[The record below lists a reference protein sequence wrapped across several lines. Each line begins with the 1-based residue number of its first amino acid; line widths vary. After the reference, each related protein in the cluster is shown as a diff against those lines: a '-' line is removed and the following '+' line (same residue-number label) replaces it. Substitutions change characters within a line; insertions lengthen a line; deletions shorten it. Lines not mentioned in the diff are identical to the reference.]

1 VSEQTPPQTS
11 GSPAQAGDLIVPTA
25 SQAPPPS
32 GGPDGARKS
41 GFQRVMSGSVG
52 RNLGLVV
59 ALLLLLIVGAV
70 TAPDTFTSV
79 SNILTILRQAS
90 IIGVISIGMTLV
102 IIAGGIDLSVGSVM
116 GLASVAATI
125 AVVQDL
131 ADQTHWVVMVV
142 IALLVGLAA
151 GLING
156 VVIAYG
162 KVVAF
167 MATLAMLVAARG
179 LAEILANRRTLQI
192 GDRGF
197 IQFMNLDFIGVDILI
212 WIFAIVAATGWV
224 LLNRTT
230 FGRRTV
236 AIGGNR
242 EAARLAGINVK
253 RHTMWLY
260 AISGLCAGIGAVM
273 ILGRTTAGTSTHG
286 TLYEL
291 DAIAAVVVGG
301 TLLVGGRG
309 TITGT
314 VFGVLIFATLTN
326 VFVQNNLSS
335 SVQAVVK
342 GVIIVVAVLLQQRFA
357 KPTGRAT

>member
-1 VSEQTPPQTS
+1 MSEQT
-11 GSPAQAGDLIVPTA
+11 SPGTEA
-25 SQAPPPS
+25 SQVAPPPS
-32 GGPDGARKS
+32 RDSEKT
-41 GFQRVMSGSVG
+41 GFQRFMSGSVG
-52 RNLGLVV
+52 RNLGLVL
-59 ALLLLLIVGAV
+59 ALVLIVIVGAI
-70 TAPDTFTSV
+70 TAPDTFTSL
-79 SNILTILRQAS
+79 SNVLTILRQAS

-116 GLASVAATI
+116 GLASVVATLTVI
-125 AVVQDL
+125 QDAVVS
-131 ADQTHWVVMVV
+131 THWILMVV
-142 IALLVGLAA
+142 IALAVGIAA

-162 KVVAF
+162 NVVAF

-179 LAEILANRRTLQI
+179 LAEILANKRTLQVK
-192 GDRGF
+192 DRGF
-197 IQFMNLDFIGVDILI
+197 IEFMNADLIGVDVLI
-212 WIFAIVAATGWV
+212 WIFAIVAALGWV

-242 EAARLAGINVK
+242 EASRLAGINVR

-260 AISGLCAGIGAVM
+260 ALSGLAAGIAAVM

-286 TLYEL
+286 QLYEL

-314 VFGVLIFATLTN
+314 VFGVLIFATLSN

-335 SVQAVVK
+335 SVQAVAK
-342 GVIIVVAVLLQQRFA
+342 GIIIVIAVLLQQRFA
-357 KPTGRAT
+357 KPAGRAT

>member
-1 VSEQTPPQTS
+1 VSEQNTS
-11 GSPAQAGDLIVPTA
+11 GAVAPASAEV
-25 SQAPPPS
+25 PPPS
-32 GGPDGARKS
+32 GTPSARNEKT
-41 GFQRVMSGSVG
+41 GLQKVMSGSVG
-52 RNLGLVV
+52 RNLGLVL
-59 ALLLLLIVGAV
+59 ALLALVVVGAI
-70 TAPDTFTSV
+70 TAGENFTTF
-79 SNILTILRQAS
+79 SNALVILRQAS

-116 GLASVAATI
+116 GLASIVATLAAI
-125 AVVQDL
+125 QDL
-131 ADQTHWVVMVV
+131 ADQTHWIFMIV
-142 IALLVGLAA
+142 IALLVGLGA

-162 KVVAF
+162 NVVAF

-179 LAEILANRRTLQI
+179 LAEILAERRTLI
-192 GDRGF
+192 VEDRGF
-197 IQFMNLDFIGVDILI
+197 ISFMNSDVIGVDILI
-212 WIFAIVAATGWV
+212 WIFAIVAALGWV

-260 AISGLCAGIGAVM
+260 AIAGLSAGIAGVM
-273 ILGRTTAGTSTHG
+273 ILGRTTAGSSTHG

-335 SVQAVVK
+335 SVQAVAK
-342 GVIIVVAVLLQQRFA
+342 GVIIVIAVLLQQRFA
-357 KPTGRAT
+357 KPVGRES

>member
-1 VSEQTPPQTS
+1 VSEPTTAGVQNIPQQ
-11 GSPAQAGDLIVPTA
+11 PAGQP
-25 SQAPPPS
+25 APDS
-32 GGPDGARKS
+32 RGQKT
-41 GFQRVMSGSVG
+41 GFQRFMSGSVG

-59 ALLLLLIVGAV
+59 ALLLLIVVGAI

-90 IIGVISIGMTLV
+90 IIGVISVGMTLV
-102 IIAGGIDLSVGSVM
+102 IIAGGIDLSVGSVL
-116 GLASVAATI
+116 GLASVVATI
-125 AVVQDL
+125 AVVQNM
-131 ADQTHWVVMVV
+131 ADQSHWIVMIVA
-142 IALLVGLAA
+142 ALAVGLAA

-162 KVVAF
+162 NVVAF

-179 LAEILANRRTLQI
+179 LAEILAERRTLPV

-197 IQFMNLDFIGVDILI
+197 IEFMNADIIGVDILI
-212 WIFAIVAATGWV
+212 WIFAIVAALGWV

-260 AISGLCAGIGAVM
+260 AIVGLCAGIAAVM
-273 ILGRTTAGTSTHG
+273 MLGRTTAGTSTHG

-326 VFVQNNLSS
+326 VFVQNNLTS
-335 SVQAVVK
+335 SVQAVAK
-342 GVIIVVAVLLQQRFA
+342 GIIIVIAVLLQQRFA

>member
-1 VSEQTPPQTS
+1 
-11 GSPAQAGDLIVPTA
+11 
-25 SQAPPPS
+25 
-32 GGPDGARKS
+32 
-41 GFQRVMSGSVG
+41 MSGSVG

-59 ALLLLLIVGAV
+59 ALLVLFIVGAV
-70 TAPDTFTSV
+70 TAGDTFTSV
-79 SNILTILRQAS
+79 NNLLTILRQAS

-116 GLASVAATI
+116 GLASVVGAL
-125 AVVQDL
+125 AVVQDVV
-131 ADQTHWVVMVV
+131 DQTHWIVMAVVAV
-142 IALLVGLAA
+142 AVGIAA
-151 GLING
+151 GFING
-156 VVIAYG
+156 IVIAYG

-179 LAEILANRRTLQI
+179 LAETLAERRTLQV
-192 GDRGF
+192 GGQNEF
-197 IQFMNLDFIGVDILI
+197 ITFMNLDIIGVDMLI
-212 WIFAIVAATGWV
+212 WFFAIVAALGWV

-253 RHTMWLY
+253 RHIMWLY
-260 AISGLCAGIGAVM
+260 AISGLCAGIAAVM
-273 ILGRTTAGTSTHG
+273 ILGRTTAGSSTNG
-286 TLYEL
+286 QLYEL

-326 VFVQNNLSS
+326 VFVQNNLNS
-335 SVQAVVK
+335 SVQQIAK

>member
-1 VSEQTPPQTS
+1 MSELNTS
-11 GSPAQAGDLIVPTA
+11 GVAAAPSSAD
-25 SQAPPPS
+25 APPPVGS
-32 GGPDGARKS
+32 PSSRNNDKTGIQKI
-41 GFQRVMSGSVG
+41 MSGSIG
-52 RNLGLVV
+52 RNLGLVL
-59 ALLLLLIVGAV
+59 ALLLLVVVGTV
-70 TAPDTFTSV
+70 TAGESFTTF
-79 SNILTILRQAS
+79 SNALVILRQAS

-116 GLASVAATI
+116 GLASIVATLAAI
-125 AVVQDL
+125 QDL
-131 ADQTHWVVMVV
+131 ADQTHWIVMVV
-142 IALLVGLAA
+142 IALAVGLGA

-162 KVVAF
+162 NVVAF

-179 LAEILANRRTLQI
+179 LAEILAERRTLI
-192 GDRGF
+192 VEDRGF
-197 IQFMNLDFIGVDILI
+197 VSFMNSDFIGVDILI
-212 WIFAIVAATGWV
+212 WIFAIVAALGWV

-260 AISGLCAGIGAVM
+260 ALAGLSAGIAAVM
-273 ILGRTTAGTSTHG
+273 ILRRTTAGSSTHG
-286 TLYEL
+286 QLNEL

-335 SVQAVVK
+335 SVQAVAK
-342 GVIIVVAVLLQQRFA
+342 GVIIVIAVLLQQRFA
-357 KPTGRAT
+357 KPGGRES

>member
-1 VSEQTPPQTS
+1 VSEQTRN
-11 GSPAQAGDLIVPTA
+11 LE
-25 SQAPPPS
+25 
-32 GGPDGARKS
+32 KS
-41 GFQRVMSGSVG
+41 GFQKFMSGSIG
-52 RNLGLVV
+52 RNLGLVL
-59 ALLLLLIVGAV
+59 ALLVLIVVGTI
-70 TAPDTFTSV
+70 TAGDSFATA
-79 SNILTILRQAS
+79 SNALVILRQAS

-116 GLASVAATI
+116 GLASIVATLAAI
-125 AVVQDL
+125 QDL
-131 ADQTHWVVMVV
+131 ADQTHWIVMVF
-142 IALLVGLAA
+142 IALAVGLGA

-162 KVVAF
+162 NVVAF

-179 LAEILANRRTLQI
+179 LAEILADRRTLI
-192 GDRGF
+192 VEDRGF
-197 IQFMNLDFIGVDILI
+197 VSFMNSDFIGVDVLV
-212 WIFAIVAATGWV
+212 WIFAIVAVLGWV

-260 AISGLCAGIGAVM
+260 AIAGLSAGIAAVM
-273 ILGRTTAGTSTHG
+273 ILGRTTAGSSTHG
-286 TLYEL
+286 QLYEL

-335 SVQAVVK
+335 SVQAVAK
-342 GVIIVVAVLLQQRFA
+342 GVIIVIAVLLQQRFA
-357 KPTGRAT
+357 KPGGRG

>member
-1 VSEQTPPQTS
+1 VSEQKID
-11 GSPAQAGDLIVPTA
+11 GGG
-25 SQAPPPS
+25 PPS
-32 GGPDGARKS
+32 TTTTTVTTGDAGTPAWRR
-41 GFQRVMSGSVG
+41 FLSGSVG
-52 RNLGLVV
+52 RNLGLVL
-59 ALLLLLIVGAV
+59 ALLLLIVVGAI
-70 TAPDTFTSV
+70 TAPDTFTTV
-79 SNILTILRQAS
+79 NNVLTILRQAS

-116 GLASVAATI
+116 GLASVAATLAAI
-125 AVVQDL
+125 QDL
-131 ADQTHWVVMVV
+131 ADQTHWIFMVL
-142 IALLVGLAA
+142 IALGVGIGA

-162 KVVAF
+162 NVVAF

-179 LAEILANRRTLQI
+179 LAEILAERRTLQV
-192 GDRGF
+192 GNRDF
-197 IQFMNLDFIGVDILI
+197 IDFMNLDIIGVDMLI
-212 WIFAIVAATGWV
+212 WIFAIVAALGWV
-224 LLNRTT
+224 VLNRTT

-260 AISGLCAGIGAVM
+260 AIAGLTAGIAAVM

-286 TLYEL
+286 QLYEL

-326 VFVQNNLSS
+326 VFVQNNLTS
-335 SVQAVVK
+335 SVQAVAK
-342 GVIIVVAVLLQQRFA
+342 GIIIVVAVLLQQRFA
-357 KPTGRAT
+357 KPSGRG

>member
-1 VSEQTPPQTS
+1 MSEHTTPGATTTPPPTQPPTTRTTTNGNGNDNS
-11 GSPAQAGDLIVPTA
+11 GNT
-25 SQAPPPS
+25 QAP
-32 GGPDGARKS
+32 AWR
-41 GFQRVMSGSVG
+41 RVLSGSVG

-59 ALLLLLIVGAV
+59 ALLLIVVVGAI

-125 AVVQDL
+125 AAVQDL
-131 ADQTHWVVMVV
+131 ADQTHWIVMIL
-142 IALLVGLAA
+142 IALGVGLGA

-179 LAEILANRRTLQI
+179 LAEILAERRTLQV
-192 GDRGF
+192 GDRDF
-197 IQFMNLDFIGVDILI
+197 IQFMNADILGVDMLI
-212 WIFAIVAATGWV
+212 WIFAIVAALGWV

-242 EAARLAGINVK
+242 EAARLAGINVN

-260 AISGLCAGIGAVM
+260 ALAGLSAGIAAVM

-286 TLYEL
+286 QLYEL

-301 TLLVGGRG
+301 TLLIGGRG

-314 VFGVLIFATLTN
+314 VFGVLIFATLSN

-335 SVQAVVK
+335 SVQAVAK
-342 GVIIVVAVLLQQRFA
+342 GIIIVVAVLLQQRFA
-357 KPTGRAT
+357 KPSGRTP

>member
-1 VSEQTPPQTS
+1 VSEPNT
-11 GSPAQAGDLIVPTA
+11 GADNIPA
-25 SQAPPPS
+25 SPS
-32 GGPDGARKS
+32 GPTPDSRGQKS
-41 GFQRVMSGSVG
+41 GFQRFMSGSVG

-59 ALLLLLIVGAV
+59 ALLLLVIIGAV
-70 TAPDTFTSV
+70 TAGSDFTNV

-116 GLASVAATI
+116 GLASVVAAL
-125 AVVQDL
+125 AVIQNL
-131 ADQTHWVVMVV
+131 ADQTHWIVMVV
-142 IALLVGLAA
+142 VALAVGLAA

-179 LAEILANRRTLQI
+179 LAEILAERRTLQV
-192 GDRGF
+192 GGQREF
-197 IQFMNLDFIGVDILI
+197 IEFMNLDLIGVDILI
-212 WIFAIVAATGWV
+212 WIFVIVAALGWV

-242 EAARLAGINVK
+242 EAARLAGINVQ

-260 AISGLCAGIGAVM
+260 AIVGLCAGIAAVM

-286 TLYEL
+286 QLYEL

-326 VFVQNNLSS
+326 VFVQNNLTS
-335 SVQAVVK
+335 SVQAVAK
-342 GVIIVVAVLLQQRFA
+342 GVIIVIAVLLQQRFA

>member
-1 VSEQTPPQTS
+1 MSEQTP
-11 GSPAQAGDLIVPTA
+11 GADVIAPTA
-25 SQAPPPS
+25 PADTTASVAVTQPS
-32 GGPDGARKS
+32 SSVRRLLGGP
-41 GFQRVMSGSVG
+41 VG
-52 RNLGLVV
+52 RNAGLVL
-59 ALLLLLIVGAV
+59 ALVLIVVVGAI
-70 TAPDTFTSV
+70 TAGDDFFQV
-79 SNILTILRQAS
+79 SNMLTILRQAS
-90 IIGVISIGMTLV
+90 IIGVISVGMTLV

-116 GLASVAATI
+116 GLASIAATLA
-125 AVVQDL
+125 AVQSL
-131 ADQTHWVVMVV
+131 ADQSHWVVMIA
-142 IALLVGLAA
+142 IALAVGLAA
-151 GLING
+151 GLVNG
-156 VVIAYG
+156 IVIAYG

-179 LAEILANRRTLQI
+179 LAEILAERRTLVI
-192 GDRGF
+192 GSRDF
-197 IQFMNLDFIGVDILI
+197 IDFMNADLLGVDILI
-212 WIFAIVAATGWV
+212 WIFAVVAVAGW
-224 LLNRTT
+224 LILNRTT

-242 EAARLAGINVK
+242 EAARLAGIDVK

-260 AISGLCAGIGAVM
+260 AIAGLCAGIAAVM
-273 ILGRTTAGTSTHG
+273 MIGRTTAGTSTHG

-309 TITGT
+309 TVTGT

-335 SVQAVVK
+335 SVQAVAK

-357 KPTGRAT
+357 KPAGSRE

>member
-1 VSEQTPPQTS
+1 
-11 GSPAQAGDLIVPTA
+11 
-25 SQAPPPS
+25 
-32 GGPDGARKS
+32 
-41 GFQRVMSGSVG
+41 MSGSVG
-52 RNLGLVV
+52 RNLGLVL
-59 ALLLLLIVGAV
+59 ALLVLVIVGAV
-70 TAPDTFTSV
+70 TAGETFTSV
-79 SNILTILRQAS
+79 NNLLTILRQAS

-116 GLASVAATI
+116 GLASVVAAL
-125 AVVQDL
+125 AVVQDVV
-131 ADQTHWVVMVV
+131 DQSHWIVM
-142 IALLVGLAA
+142 ALVAVAVGIAA
-151 GLING
+151 GFING
-156 VVIAYG
+156 IVIAYG
-162 KVVAF
+162 NVVAF

-179 LAEILANRRTLQI
+179 LAEILAERRTLQV
-192 GDRGF
+192 GGQREF
-197 IQFMNLDFIGVDILI
+197 ITFMNLDIIGIDMLI
-212 WIFAIVAATGWV
+212 WFFVIVAALGWV

-260 AISGLCAGIGAVM
+260 AISGLCAGIAAVM
-273 ILGRTTAGTSTHG
+273 ILGRTTAGSSTNG
-286 TLYEL
+286 QLYEL

-326 VFVQNNLSS
+326 VFVQNNLTS
-335 SVQAVVK
+335 SVQQVAK
-342 GVIIVVAVLLQQRFA
+342 GIIIVVAVLLQQRFA

>member
-1 VSEQTPPQTS
+1 MSEQTTQGT
-11 GSPAQAGDLIVPTA
+11 AGVPTA
-25 SQAPPPS
+25 STAPSPS
-32 GGPDGARKS
+32 GPPRGGASS
-41 GFQRVMSGSVG
+41 GIRRVLSGSVG

-59 ALLLLLIVGAV
+59 ALLLLVIVGAV
-70 TAPDTFTSV
+70 TAPDTFLTV
-79 SNILTILRQAS
+79 SNTLTILRQAS
-90 IIGVISIGMTLV
+90 ILGVVAVGMTLV
-102 IIAGGIDLSVGSVM
+102 ITAGGIDLSVGSVM
-116 GLASVAATI
+116 GLASVVATLAAI
-125 AVVQDL
+125 QDL
-131 ADQTHWVVMVV
+131 ADQLHWIAMIV
-142 IALLVGLAA
+142 IALAVGFAA

-156 VVIAYG
+156 IVIAYG

-167 MATLAMLVAARG
+167 MATLAMLIGARG
-179 LAEILANRRTLQI
+179 LAEVLAERRTLQVR
-192 GDRGF
+192 DRDF
-197 IQFMNLDFIGVDILI
+197 IQFINLDILGVDMLI
-212 WIFAIVAATGWV
+212 WIFAVVAVLGWV

-242 EAARLAGINVK
+242 EAARLAGINVR
-253 RHTMWLY
+253 RHTTWLY

-286 TLYEL
+286 TLLEL

-309 TITGT
+309 TIVGT
-314 VFGVLIFATLTN
+314 VFGVLIFTTLTN
-326 VFVQNNLSS
+326 VFVQNNLNSS
-335 SVQAVVK
+335 IQAVVK